1 MSTIWHHIQLGGWAM
16 YPIFVFGLITAGAAA
31 RFAWRGEHQ
40 LLSFIRWAIGAI
52 LSLGAFGF
60 TAGMMKVLNAA
71 QHPKDPMLVAR
82 LVLEG
87 SSEAAN
93 NPASAFMFTALVYVL
108 VAVGHR
114 RFPLPNPSAVAR

>member
-16 YPIFVFGLITAGAAA
+16 YPVFAFGLIAAGAAA

-40 LLSFIRWAIGAI
+40 LLAFIRWAIGAI

-60 TAGMMKVLNAA
+60 TAGMMRVLNAA
-71 QHPKDPMLVAR
+71 LSPKDPMQMAR
-82 LVLEG
+82 IVLEG

-93 NPASAFMFTALVYVL
+93 NPATALMFTALVCAL
-108 VAVGHR
+108 VAVGQR